1 MRVKTEEK
9 RQKIIDVASTL
20 FLEKGF
26 DGLSM
31 ADIAAKVGGSKATLY
46 GYFHNKEELFVAV
59 MMVHARKLAA
69 KAFAALETNLPIDK
83 KLDLFGREYLAF
95 ILSQDMIDMKRRVI
109 AQADKIE
116 IGQQIYEC
124 GIKTSWGRVASL
136 IDQGV
141 RDKKIRKC
149 DTWLAAMQL
158 KSLLEADLYTKRL
171 MGVEKRLNK
180 KLLPDAVKNAL
191 KVFWAYYKN

>member
-9 RQKIIDVASTL
+9 RQKIIEIASTL

-26 DGLSM
+26 DKLSM
-31 ADIAAKVGGSKATLY
+31 SDIATKVGGSKATLY

-59 MMVHARKLAA
+59 MMANARSLAA
-69 KAFAALETNLPIDK
+69 KAFAALEAKLPLEK
-83 KLDLFGREYLAF
+83 KLDLFDREYLAF

-116 IGQQIYEC
+116 IGAHIYEC
-124 GIKTSWGRVASL
+124 GIKTSWGRVAAL
-136 IDQGV
+136 LDQGV
-141 RDKKIRKC
+141 RDKKVRKC